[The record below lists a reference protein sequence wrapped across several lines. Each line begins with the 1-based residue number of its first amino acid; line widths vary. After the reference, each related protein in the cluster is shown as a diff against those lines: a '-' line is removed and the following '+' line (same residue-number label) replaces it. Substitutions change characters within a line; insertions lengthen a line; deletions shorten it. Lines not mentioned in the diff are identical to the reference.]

1 MIQSLISL
9 LLINEKIY
17 DIPIFFLEEDV
28 FSFNYHKG
36 AMWVVEPGQG
46 ESQHR
51 GWNAEHKYFHLM
63 HQFLDS

>member
-1 MIQSLISL
+1 M
-9 LLINEKIY
+9 
-17 DIPIFFLEEDV
+17 

-51 GWNAEHKYFHLM
+51 GGNAGAQILSPYAPV
-63 HQFLDS
+63 S